1 MSLCPE
7 CEGLGELIIRRV
19 RPHQQSLS
27 RLPCR
32 LCQGS
37 GYVINKQDKTA
48 SPESQVL
55 SGTYAIKRLYAF

>member
-32 LCQGS
+32 LCRGN
-37 GYVINKQDKTA
+37 GYLLDKPDKA
-48 SPESQVL
+48 QSPESQVL